1 MRKSA
6 KAGSEWPITPKLAAA
21 IVAQIARFNHA
32 NERNT
37 TTPLRL
43 QPGAPHTA
51 IIRLNVDSCP
61 PPCAAV
67 FERFPRIIVTQLFPD
82 AFLAQVEA
90 SAGHGY
96 PSHSLASK
104 KPGGTGPP

>member
-1 MRKSA
+1 MKTKFQPPGSLRKSA
-6 KAGSEWPITPKLAAA
+6 KAGSEWLKTPKLAAA
-21 IVAQIARFNHA
+21 IVAQIARFNPA

-51 IIRLNVDSCP
+51 IIRRNVDSCP

-67 FERFPRIIVTQLFPD
+67 CERFSRITVLAANAGHPVTPG
-82 AFLAQVEA
+82 E
-90 SAGHGY
+90 SAGYWIGHFRRR
-96 PSHSLASK
+96 
-104 KPGGTGPP
+104 